1 MCVCIVNWVGTSQF
15 LVARSLVQE
24 PKGKGKKDK
33 GNKKGAAD
41 ETPKKKGSGKKKG
54 KKQHRVGCFIGNWM
68 CSRTDRDHGAHRNVA
83 SRHDHTNWT
92 RETFPMVTR

>member
-41 ETPKKKGSGKKKG
+41 EPPKKKGSGKKKG
-54 KKQHRVGCFIGNWM
+54 KK
-68 CSRTDRDHGAHRNVA
+68 
-83 SRHDHTNWT
+83 
-92 RETFPMVTR
+92 